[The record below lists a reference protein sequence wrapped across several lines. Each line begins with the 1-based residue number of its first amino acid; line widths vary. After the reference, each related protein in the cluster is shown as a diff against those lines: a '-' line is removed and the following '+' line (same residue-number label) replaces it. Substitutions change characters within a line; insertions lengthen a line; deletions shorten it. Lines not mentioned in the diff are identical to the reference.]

1 MMFGIK
7 YDSKSFDGK
16 NYFSIWQNVV
26 IDILVQ
32 QGLFKAL
39 QDKKPKSI
47 VDEQWEELKQK

>member
-1 MMFGIK
+1 MMFGTK
-7 YDSKSFDGK
+7 YDNKSFDGK